1 VNKEEK
7 IKKNS
12 EDIEVIKRILDGDKE
27 AFAIIQ
33 KKYARIIA
41 SLIRRMIKDEA
52 DVNDLTQDTFIKA
65 YNALGNFQLNYS
77 FSSWL
82 FKIASNTCI
91 DFLRKKRFNLV
102 SLHRPSNDSEGEE
115 IIEIKDDTHTPD
127 TDLLAK
133 ERKEALINAIAG
145 LPDNYR
151 EIIKLRHGED
161 LDYSEIAYRLD
172 LPLGTVKAHLFRA
185 RKLLYEKLKKQKT
198 LFDEE

>member
-7 IKKNS
+7 IKKNL
-12 EDIEVIKRILDGDKE
+12 EDIEVIKRILDGDKD
-27 AFAIIQ
+27 AFAVIQ
-33 KKYARIIA
+33 KKYTRIIS
-41 SLIRRMIKDEA
+41 SLIRRMVKDEA
-52 DVNDLTQDTFIKA
+52 DVVDLTQDTFIKA
-65 YNALGNFQLNYS
+65 YNALDKFQLDYS

-102 SLHRPSNDSEGEE
+102 PLHRQNNDSEEEE
-115 IIEIKDDTHTPD
+115 IIEIKDDTYTPD
-127 TDLLAK
+127 TELLAK
-133 ERKEALINAIAG
+133 ERKEALLQAIAD
-145 LPDNYR
+145 LPDNYK

-161 LDYSEIAYRLD
+161 LDYAEIAIRLD

-198 LFDEE
+198 LFNED